1 MRRRRDMD
9 GAPGS
14 VLVPGRIAQSSDSRS
29 PMLLQALSRSVP
41 PPTGRIA
48 LGPMTE
54 PAPDVAVLLDR
65 SPAASRS
72 RDGVR
77 AAIETAVAEL
87 VDALRTHHL
96 GTADHSNRLA
106 AELQCAW
113 GWSWSCRPT
122 SCSSFEF
129 VAILH
134 DIGKLAVPAAILD
147 LARPLERRESG
158 RWCREH
164 TIRGAEILME
174 IAGSRASRAPSF
186 APATS
191 TGTGSGYPD
200 HLVGAWI
207 PLGARVVFTVDA
219 FDAMTND
226 RPYRRA
232 LGYAEARRRIAD
244 GAGSEFDPRVVRAV
258 LSGALTPAVLFRA
271 RSRPTRA
278 RAAASGRP
286 PRPGRPCPR
295 RTARTR
301 SRPLSGRSP
310 AGPAPRP

>member
-1 MRRRRDMD
+1 M
-9 GAPGS
+9 
-14 VLVPGRIAQSSDSRS
+14 
-29 PMLLQALSRSVP
+29 
-41 PPTGRIA
+41 
-48 LGPMTE
+48 
-54 PAPDVAVLLDR
+54 
-65 SPAASRS
+65 AA
-72 RDGVR
+72 
-77 AAIETAVAEL
+77 
-87 VDALRTHHL
+87 RTHHL

-106 AELQCAW
+106 A
-113 GWSWSCRPT
+113 SCRAVGEELDLPPDEL
-122 SCSSFEF
+122 FELEL

-147 LARPLERRESG
+147 LARPLDGAERAVVQA
-158 RWCREH
+158 H
-164 TIRGAEILME
+164 TIRGAEMLTE
-174 IAGSRASRAPSF
+174 IAGLAHLAPLVRS
-186 APATS
+186 S
-191 TGTGSGYPD
+191 HEHWDGSGYPD
-200 HLVGAWI
+200 HLVGARI

-258 LSGALTPAVLFRA
+258 LTALRRRRVALRA

-278 RAAASGRP
+278 RAAASGRS
-286 PRPGRPCPR
+286 PRPGRPRRR

-310 AGPAPRP
+310 RGPAPRR